1 MSRMTQKVES
11 TAGAEALLTRL
22 VENGDLERITQLARL
37 VSSAGD
43 AMTDEMVSRLA
54 GVTTEGLDLLDR
66 VNGSG
71 IAKALPALTRLVE
84 NGDLERITQLARL
97 ASSAGDAMTDEMVS
111 RLAGVV
117 SEGVFLLDRFTRSE
131 GILRML
137 GILEREDVQQAFSTF
152 VEAVCAARA
161 DTYKR
166 QASPGG
172 YMEMFKLVRDPKTQD
187 AMRFVVNIAAHLA
200 K

>member
-97 ASSAGDAMTDEMVS
+97 VSSAGDALTDEMVS

-117 SEGVFLLDRFTRSE
+117 SEGVFLVDRFSRSE
-131 GILRML
+131 GILRL
-137 GILEREDVQQAFSTF
+137 L
-152 VEAVCAARA
+152 
-161 DTYKR
+161 
-166 QASPGG
+166 
-172 YMEMFKLVRDPKTQD
+172 D
-187 AMRFVVNIAAHLA
+187 A
-200 K
+200 